1 MLERINTDYEDG
13 CTCSFTYTCYVG
25 WMDGWMDRRK
35 EGRKEGNFVVLYK
48 ALAKWL
54 CQG

>member
-1 MLERINTDYEDG
+1 MRMDVHVHLHLHVTL
-13 CTCSFTYTCYVG
+13 VG
-25 WMDGWMDRRK
+25 WMDGWMDGWIEERK
-35 EGRKEGNFVVLYK
+35 EGTFVVLYK

>member
-1 MLERINTDYEDG
+1 MRMDVHVHLHIHVTL
-13 CTCSFTYTCYVG
+13 VG
-25 WMDGWMDRRK
+25 WMDGWIEERK
-35 EGRKEGNFVVLYK
+35 EGTFVVLYK